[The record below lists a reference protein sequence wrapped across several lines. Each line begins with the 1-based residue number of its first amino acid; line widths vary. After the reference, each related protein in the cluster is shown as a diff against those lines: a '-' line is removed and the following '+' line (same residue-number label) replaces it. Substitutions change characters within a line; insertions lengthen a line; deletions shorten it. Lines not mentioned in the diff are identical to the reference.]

1 MAGEL
6 LRLRQTLPHGSGAAG
21 RLSLLRREIAGM
33 AITGIAAAP
42 HLASGDPRVRV
53 SLGETRLD
61 RLLAGGLA
69 TGALHE
75 ITAAGPGDAP
85 AAAGFALAL
94 AARFAASRKAP
105 LIWIGE
111 DFAGLEQGALYGPG
125 LTLYGLDP
133 DALVLVHAAN
143 AKDALWAM
151 EEALKCRAPA
161 AVIGEIF
168 SSKLYDLTASRR
180 LVLAAQKHGT
190 AGLLFLG
197 GPARAETLSSSAE
210 TRFEIRA
217 RPSPHSASAG
227 GRASLP
233 GPAAFDVRIAKAR
246 AGPNGVFIDRDK
258 FHPVLWSHREVLFRD
273 ALSLPLAAVA
283 GDGSDHPPQRRSA

>member
-21 RLSLLRREIAGM
+21 RLSLLRRK
-33 AITGIAAAP
+33 ITGIAGTP
-42 HLASGDPRVRV
+42 QSASGDPRMRV

-75 ITAAGPGDAP
+75 ITAAGPGDASG
-85 AAAGFALAL
+85 AAGFALAL
-94 AARFAASRKAP
+94 AARFAAGRKAP

-125 LTLYGLDP
+125 LTLYGIDP
-133 DALVLVHAAN
+133 GGLVLVHTAN

-151 EEALKCRAPA
+151 EEALKCQAPA

-168 SSKLYDLTASRR
+168 SPKLYDLTASRR

-190 AGLLFLG
+190 TGLLFLS

-210 TRFEIRA
+210 TRFEIRT
-217 RPSPHSASAG
+217 RSSPHSASAG
-227 GRASLP
+227 GRIPLP

-246 AGPNGVFIDRDK
+246 AGPKGFFIDRDK
-258 FHPVLWSHREVLFRD
+258 FHPVLWSPREVLFRD
-273 ALSLPLAAVA
+273 ALSLSLAAVA

>member
-21 RLSLLRREIAGM
+21 RLSLLRREIAGI

-42 HLASGDPRVRV
+42 HQAAGDPRMRV
-53 SLGETRLD
+53 SLGETRFD

-69 TGALHE
+69 NGALHE

-111 DFAGLEQGALYGPG
+111 DFAGLEQGTLYGPG
-125 LTLYGLDP
+125 LALYGIDP
-133 DALVLVHAAN
+133 SGLVLVHAAN

-161 AVIGEIF
+161 AVIG
-168 SSKLYDLTASRR
+168 
-180 LVLAAQKHGT
+180 
-190 AGLLFLG
+190 
-197 GPARAETLSSSAE
+197 
-210 TRFEIRA
+210 
-217 RPSPHSASAG
+217 
-227 GRASLP
+227 
-233 GPAAFDVRIAKAR
+233 
-246 AGPNGVFIDRDK
+246 
-258 FHPVLWSHREVLFRD
+258 
-273 ALSLPLAAVA
+273 
-283 GDGSDHPPQRRSA
+283 

>member
-1 MAGEL
+1 MTGEL

-21 RLSLLRREIAGM
+21 RLSLLRREIAGI
-33 AITGIAAAP
+33 AAAAAP
-42 HLASGDPRVRV
+42 HPASGDPRGRI

-69 TGALHE
+69 NGALHE
-75 ITAAGPGDAP
+75 VTAAGPGDAP
-85 AAAGFALAL
+85 AAAGFVLAL

-125 LTLYGLDP
+125 LALYGIDP
-133 DALVLVHAAN
+133 SGLVLVHAAN
-143 AKDALWAM
+143 TKDALWAL

-168 SSKLYDLTASRR
+168 SPKLYDLTASRR

-197 GPARAETLSSSAE
+197 GPARAEALSSSAE
-210 TRFEIRA
+210 TRFEVRT
-217 RPSPHSASAG
+217 RPSLHSASAG

-246 AGPNGVFIDRDK
+246 AGAGGFFIDREK
-258 FHPVLWSHREVLFRD
+258 FHPIFWSHREVLFRD

-283 GDGSDHPPQRRSA
+283 GDGPDQSPQRRSA

>member
-6 LRLRQTLPHGSGAAG
+6 LRLRQTLPRGGGAAG
-21 RLSLLRREIAGM
+21 RRGLLRREIAGI

-42 HLASGDPRVRV
+42 HPASDDLRVRV
-53 SLGETRLD
+53 SLGETKLD

-69 TGALHE
+69 AGALHE
-75 ITAAGPGDAP
+75 ITAAAPGDAP

-105 LIWIGE
+105 LIWVGE

-125 LTLYGLDP
+125 LALYGLDP

-143 AKDALWAM
+143 AKDALWAI

-168 SSKLYDLTASRR
+168 SPKLYDLTASRR

-197 GPARAETLSSSAE
+197 GPARAEALSSSAE
-210 TRFEIRA
+210 TRFEIRT
-217 RPSPHSASAG
+217 RSSPHSASAAS
-227 GRASLP
+227 RISLP

-246 AGPNGVFIDRDK
+246 AGPNGFFIDRDK
-258 FHPVLWSHREVLFRD
+258 FYPVLWSHREVLFRD
-273 ALSLPLAAVA
+273 ALSLPLATVA
-283 GDGSDHPPQRRSA
+283 GDGSDYPPQRRSA